1 MDRHDTTGTQDL
13 RDLLVL
19 FGCCSFSAGPLT
31 ILAPTDDAFS
41 LMEESERSQLLS
53 NAEDTRRMI
62 KRIVLQVSLSSDIL
76 NATTGKLSVVIHF

>member
-62 KRIVLQVSLSSDIL
+62 KRIVLQVSSSSDRL
-76 NATTGKLSVVIHF
+76 NITTRMGFKKAL